1 MKLFFKKVFLSIVLF
16 FLTLS
21 LFSSWSFAWGVFP
34 ICVVAHFACLYSDR
48 GCSFCFLI
56 RNFIRQSFLIVAT
69 LVSIPFYPSVAFVVP
84 IYIGAVGYDIGR
96 RLFAEG

>member
-1 MKLFFKKVFLSIVLF
+1 MKVFLKKVFLSIVLF
-16 FLTLS
+16 SLALW
-21 LFSSWSFAWGVFP
+21 LFSSWSFTWAVFP
-34 ICVVAHFACLYSDR
+34 FALLLILLVCIVTEGVLLFFDKKFHSAVV
-48 GCSFCFLI
+48 
-56 RNFIRQSFLIVAT
+56 FIIAT

>member
-34 ICVVAHFACLYSDR
+34 IALLLILLVCIVTEGVLLFFDKKFHSAVV
-48 GCSFCFLI
+48 
-56 RNFIRQSFLIVAT
+56 LIVAT